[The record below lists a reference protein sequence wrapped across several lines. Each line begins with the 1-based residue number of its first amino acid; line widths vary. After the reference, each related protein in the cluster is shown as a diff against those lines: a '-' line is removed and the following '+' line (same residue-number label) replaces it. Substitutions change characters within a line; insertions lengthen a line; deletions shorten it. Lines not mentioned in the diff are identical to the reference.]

1 MFVLVSGRF
10 CLQREIDALKEEVSA
25 MRETT
30 AEGREQLR
38 KELETHTQIK
48 KDIEV

>member
-1 MFVLVSGRF
+1 MLAVLLVNIVQG
-10 CLQREIDALKEEVSA
+10 EIDALKEEISVTRRTA
-25 MRETT
+25 